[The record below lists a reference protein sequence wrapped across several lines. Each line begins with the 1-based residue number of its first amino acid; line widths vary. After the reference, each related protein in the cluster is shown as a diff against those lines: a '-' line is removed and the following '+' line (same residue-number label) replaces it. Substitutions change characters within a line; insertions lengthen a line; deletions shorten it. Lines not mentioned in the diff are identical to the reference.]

1 MQNNFFSDKPAQ
13 VGRNMFIFS
22 GNWINLY
29 PLQHYRDEKQMEN
42 NEQKAPFSPILI
54 MEFIRQTTVARCLT
68 NENPNLET
76 KFRLGKTY
84 YDQIM
89 SFPLQAQ
96 LIRLILAYDE
106 ATETLSVKTDETL
119 INRFKEQKSLVEIA
133 QKYEAQYAERYQE
146 YVKVID

>member
-1 MQNNFFSDKPAQ
+1 
-13 VGRNMFIFS
+13 
-22 GNWINLY
+22 
-29 PLQHYRDEKQMEN
+29 MEN

-54 MEFIRQTTVARCLT
+54 MEFIRQTTIARCLT

-96 LIRLILAYDE
+96 LIRLTLAYVSQYGNTIHD
-106 ATETLSVKTDETL
+106 TTPLPFHL
-119 INRFKEQKSLVEIA
+119 RYFHLLFSL
-133 QKYEAQYAERYQE
+133 
-146 YVKVID
+146 